1 MNLILALMLIFSNP
15 SDKTRLPD
23 GQVKIVDPWMRVGA
37 QGQATGLFF
46 KIENNS
52 DKADTL
58 YKVEF
63 EPAGKVEIHET
74 YDAGDDMMGMREV
87 GQIVIPAK
95 TTFEL
100 KPGAHHV
107 MLMKLKKDITK
118 GYEGTVTLYFKKAGK
133 IVIKAQAKEKMQ
145 KQTMEH
151 KH

>member
-1 MNLILALMLIFSNP
+1 MNLLLALLIIFSNQ
-15 SDKTRLPD
+15 SDKI
-23 GQVKIVDPWMRVGA
+23 KIVDPWMRVGA

-63 EPAGKVEIHET
+63 ELAGLVQIHET
-74 YDAGDDMMGMREV
+74 YDAGNDMTGMREV
-87 GQIVIPAK
+87 KQIVIPAK

-107 MLMKLKKDITK
+107 MLMKLKQDIKK
-118 GYEGTVTLYFKKAGK
+118 GYVGDVTLYFKKAGIIK
-133 IVIKAQAKEKMQ
+133 IKAETREMMTKEQ
-145 KQTMEH
+145 SMESQN
-151 KH
+151 

>member
-1 MNLILALMLIFSNP
+1 MNLLLALLMIFSNP
-15 SDKTRLPD
+15 SGKI
-23 GQVKIVDPWMRVGA
+23 KIVDPWMRVGA

-58 YKVEF
+58 YKVDF
-63 EPAGKVEIHET
+63 ELAGKVEIHET

-95 TTFEL
+95 STFEL

-107 MLMKLKKDITK
+107 MLMKLKQDIKK
-118 GYEGTVTLYFKKAGK
+118 GYVGDVTLYFKTAGK
-133 IVIKAQAKEKMQ
+133 IMIKAEAKEMMK
-145 KQTMEH
+145 KQMMEH

>member
-1 MNLILALMLIFSNP
+1 MNILLALLLIFSNP
-15 SDKTRLPD
+15 SDKI
-23 GQVKIVDPWMRVGA
+23 KIVDPWMRVGA

-58 YKVEF
+58 YKVDF
-63 EPAGKVEIHET
+63 ELAGKVEIHET

-87 GQIVIPAK
+87 GQIVVPAK
-95 TTFEL
+95 STFEL

-107 MLMKLKKDITK
+107 MLMKLKQDIKK
-118 GYEGTVTLYFKKAGK
+118 GYVGDVTLHFKKAGK
-133 IVIKAQAKEKMQ
+133 ILIKAEAKEMMK
-145 KQTMEH
+145 KQMMNY

>member
-1 MNLILALMLIFSNP
+1 MNLLLALFMIFSNQ
-15 SDKTRLPD
+15 SDKI
-23 GQVKIVDPWMRVGA
+23 KIVDPWMRVGA
-37 QGQATGLFF
+37 EGQATGLFF

-52 DKADTL
+52 NQADTL
-58 YKVEF
+58 YKVDF

-87 GQIVIPAK
+87 KQIVIPAK
-95 TTFEL
+95 STFEL

-107 MLMKLKKDITK
+107 MLMKLKRDIIK
-118 GYEGTVTLYFKKAGK
+118 GYEGNVTLYFKQAGK
-133 IVIKAQAKEKMQ
+133 IVIKAQAKDMMK

>member
-1 MNLILALMLIFSNP
+1 MNLLLALLLTIFNT
-15 SDKTRLPD
+15 SDKI
-23 GQVKIVDPWMRVGA
+23 KIVDPWMRVGA
-37 QGQATGLFF
+37 EGQATGLFF

-52 DKADTL
+52 NQADTL

-63 EPAGKVEIHET
+63 EQAGKVEIHET

-87 GQIVIPAK
+87 NQIVIPAK
-95 TTFEL
+95 STFEL

-107 MLMKLKKDITK
+107 MLMKLKRDIIK
-118 GYEGTVTLYFKKAGK
+118 GYEGNVTLYFKQAGK
-133 IVIKAQAKEKMQ
+133 IVIKAQAKDMMK

>member
-1 MNLILALMLIFSNP
+1 MSLLLALLIFFSNP
-15 SDKTRLPD
+15 SDKI
-23 GQVKIVDPWMRVGA
+23 KIVDPWMRVGA

-74 YDAGDDMMGMREV
+74 YDAGNDMMGMREV
-87 GQIVIPAK
+87 KFIVVPAK
-95 TTFEL
+95 STFEL

-107 MLMKLKKDITK
+107 MLMKLKRDIVK
-118 GYEGTVTLYFKKAGK
+118 GYEGIVNLYFKQAGK
-133 IVIKAQAKEKMQ
+133 IVIKAQAKEMMK
-145 KQTMEH
+145 KQTMDH

>member
-1 MNLILALMLIFSNP
+1 MNLLFALLLIFSNP
-15 SDKTRLPD
+15 SDKI
-23 GQVKIVDPWMRVGA
+23 KIVDPWMRVGA
-37 QGQATGLFF
+37 EGQATGLFF

-52 DKADTL
+52 EKADTL

-87 GQIVIPAK
+87 KQIVIPAK
-95 TTFEL
+95 STFEL

-107 MLMKLKKDITK
+107 MLMKLKRDIIK
-118 GYEGTVTLYFKKAGK
+118 GYEGNVTLYFKQAGK
-133 IVIKAQAKEKMQ
+133 IVIKTPAKEIMK
-145 KQTMEH
+145 

>member
-1 MNLILALMLIFSNP
+1 MNLLLALFMIFSNP
-15 SDKTRLPD
+15 SDKI
-23 GQVKIVDPWMRVGA
+23 KIVEPWMRVGA

-52 DKADTL
+52 NKADTL

-63 EPAGKVEIHET
+63 APAGLVQIHET
-74 YDAGDDMMGMREV
+74 YDAGNDMMGMREV
-87 GQIVIPAK
+87 KQIVIPAK
-95 TTFEL
+95 SSFEL

-107 MLMKLKKDITK
+107 MLMKLKQDIKK
-118 GYEGTVTLYFKKAGK
+118 GYVGDVNLYFKQAGK
-133 IVIKAQAKEKMQ
+133 ILIKVEAKDMMK

>member
-1 MNLILALMLIFSNP
+1 MNLLLALLLVFSNP
-15 SDKTRLPD
+15 SDKI
-23 GQVKIVDPWMRVGA
+23 KIVDPWMRVGA

-63 EPAGKVEIHET
+63 ELAGKVEIHET

-95 TTFEL
+95 STFEL

-107 MLMKLKKDITK
+107 MLMKLKQDIKK
-118 GYEGTVTLYFKKAGK
+118 GYIGDVTLHFKKAGK
-133 IVIKAQAKEKMQ
+133 ILIKAEAKDMMK

-151 KH
+151 QH

>member
-1 MNLILALMLIFSNP
+1 MNLLLALLMIFSNP
-15 SDKTRLPD
+15 SDKI
-23 GQVKIVDPWMRVGA
+23 KIVDPWMRVGA

-63 EPAGKVEIHET
+63 ETAGLVQIHET
-74 YDAGDDMMGMREV
+74 YDAGNDMMGMREV
-87 GQIVIPAK
+87 KQIVIPAK

-107 MLMKLKKDITK
+107 MLMKLKQDIKK
-118 GYEGTVTLYFKKAGK
+118 GYVGDVTLYFKKAGIIK
-133 IVIKAQAKEKMQ
+133 IKAETREMMMKEQ
-145 KQTMEH
+145 SMETQH
-151 KH
+151 